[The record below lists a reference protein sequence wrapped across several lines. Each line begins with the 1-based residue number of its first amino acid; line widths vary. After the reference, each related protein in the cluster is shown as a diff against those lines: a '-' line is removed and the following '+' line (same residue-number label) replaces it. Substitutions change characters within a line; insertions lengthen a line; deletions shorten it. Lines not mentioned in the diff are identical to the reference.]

1 MDKPRESYEKRGD
14 LKEGFRVFR
23 LSDAAMEPIPFHYH
37 DFHKILVFLSGNVDY
52 TIEGRTWTLSPRDL
66 VFVRAG
72 EIHRPEPEA
81 GVPYERI
88 VIYVAP
94 SFFEQYKRG
103 TEDLSLCFEG
113 PVAEAVVHLAPG
125 KTHDLLF
132 HLEKLEQTTHAKG
145 FANPLYVEMLFVEFL
160 ILLNRAMLKSELDPL
175 APVLHDEKI
184 QQVIKIINARLEE
197 PLSIDAL
204 AAEIFVSRSY
214 LMHCFKE
221 ATGCTIQQ
229 YIKSK
234 RLLKARLLLLH
245 SPDETLDTIA
255 RTAGFDGYLPFFR
268 AFKKEFGKT
277 PQEWKAE
284 NIFK

>member
-1 MDKPRESYEKRGD
+1 MDTIKETYEKRGY

-23 LSDAAMEPIPFHYH
+23 LSDAALSPIPFHYH

-72 EIHRPEPEA
+72 EIHRPKPEA

-88 VIYVAP
+88 VIYVSPA
-94 SFFEQYKRG
+94 FFEQYKRG

-113 PVAEAVVHLAPG
+113 PVSDAVVHLAPG

-132 HLEKLEQTTHAKG
+132 HLEKLEQTTHAEG

-175 APVLHDEKI
+175 TPVLHDEKI
-184 QQVIKIINARLEE
+184 QEVLRTINTHLTEQ
-197 PLSIDAL
+197 LSIDDL
-204 AAEIFVSRSY
+204 AAKVFLSRSH
-214 LMHCFKE
+214 LMHTFKE
-221 ATGCTIQQ
+221 ATGCSLRQ
-229 YIKSK
+229 YITSK
-234 RLLKARLLLLH
+234 RLLKARIMLLN
-245 SPDETLDTIA
+245 SPDETLESIA
-255 RTAGFDGYLPFFR
+255 WASGFKGYLPFFR
-268 AFKKEFGKT
+268 AFKSEFNQT
-277 PQEWKAE
+277 PQEWKEE
-284 NIFK
+284 NLPK